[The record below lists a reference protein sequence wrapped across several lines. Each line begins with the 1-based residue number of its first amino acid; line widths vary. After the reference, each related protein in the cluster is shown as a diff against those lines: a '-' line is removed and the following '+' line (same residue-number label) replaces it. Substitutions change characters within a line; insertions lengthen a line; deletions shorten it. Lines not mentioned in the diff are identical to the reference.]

1 MDAWHP
7 ATADTRRPTRRGGP
21 DRSRRAVVAA
31 AAATPLW
38 IGAPS
43 FAQDAWPSKPVRIVV
58 PAPAGGGTDGMAR
71 LLADRLRDLIKATF
85 VVENRAGATTA
96 IGNEFVAG
104 SPPDGY
110 TLLFASPPGFTIL
123 PHLRAV
129 KYGLD
134 QFEMVGAV
142 GNVATMVVTRKDLP
156 VERLADLIAL
166 AKAQPG
172 KLTFGFPGVGSLGH
186 MAGELFVKEAGIEV
200 VRVPFKGS
208 ADTVTAA
215 LGGHVDFIVNDA
227 ALAHIKE
234 GRLKGLAAFIDVPFP
249 GMPQIPPISRLMPD
263 AKIPGNPM
271 GVMAPRGTPRPIL
284 DRLTAAIQQAT
295 TEPAFRERLLTLS
308 VPCVW
313 LSPDDYRRLLV
324 QGRDAYGAVIREKGI
339 KE

>member
-1 MDAWHP
+1 
-7 ATADTRRPTRRGGP
+7 
-21 DRSRRAVVAA
+21 VAA
-31 AAATPLW
+31 PAPTPLCVAASAF
-38 IGAPS
+38 G
-43 FAQDAWPSKPVRIVV
+43 QEAWPSKPVRIVV

-71 LLADRLRDLIKATF
+71 LLADRLRDLLPAT
-85 VVENRAGATTA
+85 VIVENRAGATTA
-96 IGNEFVAG
+96 IGNEFVAA

-123 PHLRAV
+123 PHLRTV
-129 KYGLD
+129 KYTLD
-134 QFEMVGAV
+134 QFEMLGAI
-142 GNVATMVVTRKDLP
+142 GNVATMVVTRRDLP

-186 MAGELFVKEAGIEV
+186 MAGELFVKEAGLDV

-227 ALAHIKE
+227 ALPHIKE

-249 GMPQIPPISRLMPD
+249 GMPQIPPISSLMRD
-263 AKIPGNPM
+263 ARIPGNPM
-271 GVMAPRGTPRPIL
+271 GVMAPRGTPKPIL
-284 DRLTAAIQQAT
+284 DRLTAGVQQAT
-295 TEPAFRERLLTLS
+295 TEPAFRERLLALS

-313 LSPDDYRRLLV
+313 LPPAEYRRLLV
-324 QGRDAYGAVIREKGI
+324 QGRDAYGEVIRDKGI